1 MSATREVNI
10 HVRLSD
16 VLGCTVESGK
26 PVSREDVLDFWTD
39 AVNEKIHLLGGLR
52 NYLDQF
58 MDSYQFEN
66 K

>member
-1 MSATREVNI
+1 MSRTREVNI
-10 HVRLSD
+10 YVKLSD
-16 VLGCTVESGK
+16 VLGCTIEAHK
-26 PVSREDVLDFWTD
+26 PVTREDVLDFWVD
-39 AVNEKIHLLGGLR
+39 AMREKIHLCGSLR